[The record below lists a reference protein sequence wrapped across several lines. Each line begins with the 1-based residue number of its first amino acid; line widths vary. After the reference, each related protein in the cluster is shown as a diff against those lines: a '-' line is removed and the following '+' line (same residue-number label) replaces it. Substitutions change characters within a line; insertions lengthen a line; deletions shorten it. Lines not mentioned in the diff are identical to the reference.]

1 MRERRTEAPLVG
13 RATELARALQLAQDP
28 TTGAVLLT
36 GPTGIGK
43 SRLGEGIMTELGEL
57 GWRGVGISGTDSTS
71 RIPYGSLTEILPE
84 TLDRLAD
91 LDDGTADLTV
101 LRDLETVLALDETP
115 VALAVEDVA
124 LLDQRSCDLLVHLA
138 ANRRLFIIGSQGPD
152 RGLTEALRRLTPAS
166 VVELGVEPLD
176 LAATAEL
183 AAALLDG
190 TPGPGLVRNLH
201 ARTGGV
207 PLFVRDLIEEARS
220 TGAIELQGDLF
231 QLVGDLV
238 LSPSLGRQIVFRLG
252 VLSEAERDVLELLAI
267 GGEIGVDDL
276 VKLAG
281 PELLEAL
288 ERRGLIRTWASR
300 RRLRASLG
308 HPLQS
313 DAIRADLTPLVDRRR
328 HRELATLVERHG
340 LRRADDRV
348 LHALA
353 CSAAGLPLDSH
364 DLVAAVYTA
373 LKHDRVSDAARLAT
387 AAFRTEP
394 NEATRTAMA
403 EAMIREGR
411 FVEADALL
419 ADSLPDGADDWSRLR
434 RVIRRS
440 SNQLWGFRDADEAAR
455 LDRELFDGLTDPDA
469 VRRVEAHVAWI
480 AYCDGRSPEAVAIT
494 DSMVE
499 VTHPE
504 VRFAMAVAR
513 APALLLCGRVDDG
526 VDLAQRGWDGGWGAD
541 TEFGSHGQH
550 LIAIGYGKLYA
561 GDLETARF
569 IAEEAIAA
577 CRRNSEITPLLFFLD
592 LAAWTELLAG
602 ELAGAVSY
610 FEEVLHVGAELAI
623 ASSARSALAGV
634 TLCQAQLGRADETA
648 AAWHRLHDVPPAPGP
663 RDGLDV
669 DWAEA
674 WTTAVT
680 GDPADGAEL
689 LRATAQRAGDQGLVV
704 FQLLVMFDLARLGY
718 ATDDDATAARVAGEQ
733 CQGRLLPFLAES
745 IDALARS
752 DAAALDDAAAAAG
765 ELGLRVW
772 AVELAGRAADA
783 WAVAGDQRAADASER
798 VAERARSQVDDAAT
812 PAMAR
817 ARAVEPLTRRER
829 EIAALAARGDGNAA
843 IAEQLHVSVR
853 TVETHLRNAYRKLG
867 INKRSELSDALL

>member
-1 MRERRTEAPLVG
+1 M
-13 RATELARALQLAQDP
+13 ARALQLAEDP
-28 TTGAVLLT
+28 TTGAILLT

-43 SRLGEGIMTELGEL
+43 SRLGEGIMTELGGR
-57 GWRGVGISGTDSTS
+57 GWRGVGISGTESTS

-84 TLDRLAD
+84 TLDGLHRLDA
-91 LDDGTADLTV
+91 GTADLTV
-101 LRDLETVLALDETP
+101 LRDLETALRLDEAP

-138 ANRRLFIIGSQGPD
+138 ANRRLFVIASQGPD
-152 RGLTEALRRLTPAS
+152 RGLPEALRRLTPAS
-166 VVELGVEPLD
+166 VVELAVEPLD
-176 LAATAEL
+176 LAATADL

-207 PLFVRDLIEEARS
+207 PLFVRDLIEEARAA
-220 TGAIELQGDLF
+220 GAVELQGDLY
-231 QLVGDLV
+231 QLVGDLA

-276 VKLAG
+276 AKLAG

-288 ERRGLIRTWASR
+288 ERRGLIRTWESR

-328 HRELATLVERHG
+328 HRELAALVERHG

-353 CSAAGLPLDSH
+353 CSEAGLALDSD

-387 AAFRTEP
+387 VAFKTDP
-394 NEATRTAMA
+394 NESTRTAMA

-411 FVEADALL
+411 FVEADELL
-419 ADSLPDGADDWSRLR
+419 AGPLPDEADEWSRLR

-440 SNQLWGFRDADEAAR
+440 SNQLWGFRDAAEAVR
-455 LDRELFDGLTDPDA
+455 LDVELLDGLTDPEA
-469 VRRVEAHVAWI
+469 VQRVEAHLAWI
-480 AYCDGRSPEAVAIT
+480 AYCDGRSPAAVTATEAMVA
-494 DSMVE
+494 

-513 APALLLCGRVDDG
+513 APALVLCGQVDDAVG
-526 VDLAQRGWDGGWGAD
+526 LAQRGWDEGWGAD
-541 TEFGSHGQH
+541 TEYGSHGQH
-550 LIAIGYGKLYA
+550 LIALGYGKLYA
-561 GDLETARF
+561 GDLEAARF
-569 IAEEAIAA
+569 VAGQAIAA
-577 CRRNSEITPLLFFLD
+577 CRESSEITPLLFFLD

-602 ELAGAVSY
+602 ELGSALSY
-610 FEEVLHVGAELAI
+610 FEETLHVGAELAI

-634 TLCQAQLGRADETA
+634 TLCLAQLGRADDTA

-669 DWAEA
+669 DWAEG
-674 WTTAVT
+674 WMTAAT
-680 GDPADGAEL
+680 GDPADGADR
-689 LRATAQRAGDQGLVV
+689 LRGVARRAADQGLVALE
-704 FQLLVMFDLARLGY
+704 LLVRFDLARLGY
-718 ATDDDATAARVAGEQ
+718 ATDDDAAAALDAAAR
-733 CQGRLLPFLAES
+733 CQGRLLPFLAS
-745 IDALARS
+745 ATAACVRN
-752 DAAALDDAAAAAG
+752 DAAALDAAASTAIDM
-765 ELGLRVW
+765 GLQVW
-772 AVELAGRAADA
+772 TAELAGRASDG
-783 WAVAGDQRAADASER
+783 WAAAGDQRAATASER
-798 VAERARSQVDDAAT
+798 VVERIRGQVDDVAT

-817 ARAVEPLTRRER
+817 TRAVEPLTRRER
-829 EIAALAARGDGNAA
+829 EIASLAVTGASNSD
-843 IAEQLHVSVR
+843 IAEQLHVSIR
-853 TVETHLRNAYRKLG
+853 TVETHLHKIYRKLG
-867 INKRSELSDALL
+867 INRRSELAAALA